1 MITHRLTTTAQR
13 LLLAIFMIA
22 SLLITA
28 IPAPAS
34 AFVGSIRGI
43 DLNTVLTLH
52 DHSRKIQYLHTE
64 NRASDAAK
72 IQHRELKNV
81 RTIVID
87 AGHGGNNSGAVGV
100 AEVREK
106 HLTLDLAYEL
116 RAMLQARYPH
126 ARVILTRYWDAS
138 LELNERVHMA
148 NLAEA
153 DIFLSLHYNAAVHN
167 RAVGYETYFLHAD
180 AVTPGKEEIQGQPI
194 ATADHNHTGI
204 ERHMHDTTP
213 VGLHDDALINI
224 QQDLIRARLHAD
236 SGLLAETVQKNMSRK
251 LDSTDR
257 GVKQANFG
265 VLRGANMPAVVVEAA
280 FLTHPV
286 EGKSLVL
293 SEHRR
298 KVAGALVEAIEEF
311 DKTLTIRQ
319 D

>member
-1 MITHRLTTTAQR
+1 MITERLTTSAKR
-13 LLLAIFMIA
+13 LLPAVFMIA
-22 SLLITA
+22 SLSIMA

-52 DHSRKIQYLHTE
+52 DHSRKIQFIQ
-64 NRASDAAK
+64 ASKRPADAAK
-72 IQHRELKNV
+72 VAQNELKNV

-87 AGHGGNNSGAVGV
+87 AGHGGDNSGAVGV
-100 AEVREK
+100 AGVREK

-126 ARVILTRYWDAS
+126 ARVIMTRYWDAS

-153 DIFLSLHYNAAVHN
+153 DIFLSLHYNAAVHT
-167 RAVGYETYFLHAD
+167 RAIGYETYFLHPD
-180 AVTPGKEEIQGQPI
+180 AVTPGKESVQGLPM
-194 ATADHNHTGI
+194 ATADHTHTGI
-204 ERHMHDTTP
+204 ERHMHNPTP

-224 QQDLIRARLHAD
+224 QQDLIRARLHSD
-236 SGLLAETVQKNMSRK
+236 SGLLAETIQKNMSRK
-251 LDSTDR
+251 LESTDR

-286 EGKSLVL
+286 EGKSVVL

-311 DKTLTIRQ
+311 DKTITTRQ